1 MQGKIHPMPQVQNGT
16 HIRHRKSNLEVL
28 MLREEVGEMDGL
40 VGPPLWHHHHT
51 PNLLHLRVVWRTNSI
66 QITCDLEEEEED

>member
-1 MQGKIHPMPQVQNGT
+1 
-16 HIRHRKSNLEVL
+16 

-51 PNLLHLRVVWRTNSI
+51 PNLLHLGVVWRTNSI
-66 QITCDLEEEEED
+66 QITCDLQEEEEED